1 VPPLAHFDGLSAL
14 FSRDHADL
22 SRAVIQ
28 VYEAS
33 AVGTKETV
41 WPAGLW
47 ELFRKDPNAR
57 PGRL

>member
-1 VPPLAHFDGLSAL
+1 MDHYDGLSAQ

-28 VYEAS
+28 VDEAS
-33 AVGTKETV
+33 AAGTKETV

-47 ELFRKDPNAR
+47 ELFLKDPNAR
-57 PGRL
+57 PARL